1 MTDRYLTINLQPD
14 WKAALGAT
22 AQSAKAQTYQGE
34 VLSFESPSHFFG
46 RLNEKRWAV
55 VLAALGKGEMPV
67 RDLAHVVGRNVQRVR
82 EDVVVL
88 AELGVLE
95 CTDSG
100 GVLCPYASVHID
112 MRLEAA

>member
-1 MTDRYLTINLQPD
+1 MKDRYLTINLQPD
-14 WKAALGAT
+14 WKAALRAT
-22 AQSAKAQTYQGE
+22 AQAAKAQTYQGE

-67 RDLAHVVGRNVQRVR
+67 HELARVVGRDAKRVR
-82 EDVVVL
+82 EDVMVL
-88 AELGVLE
+88 AELGLLE
-95 CTDSG
+95 CMGSG